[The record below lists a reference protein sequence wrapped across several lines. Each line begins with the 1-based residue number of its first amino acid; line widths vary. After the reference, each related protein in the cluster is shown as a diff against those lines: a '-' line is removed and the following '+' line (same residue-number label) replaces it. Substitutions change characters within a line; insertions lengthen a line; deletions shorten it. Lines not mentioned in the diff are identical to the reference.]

1 VHNIDQLRNLGSL
14 IKFDG
19 PASIPPYTSFFHE
32 WCFMKKILTLAAL
45 ASLAQ
50 ISLAQP
56 VKPTYAYFEGANFS
70 MGASQNA
77 TKAVSAAN
85 TTKANTNVGLAKV
98 NYTFALAY
106 PAKLGV
112 SATFDLKNSKV
123 VAGEVLAKNSPTEI
137 TIEPGVLL
145 LSNSL
150 LYAKLGTYASTY
162 QSSVGTRKL
171 SGSSYGIGIKHYVY
185 GQNFIQAEWTQRATD
200 SVNAGL
206 GGDKFKQSSAA
217 VLVGFNF

>member
-1 VHNIDQLRNLGSL
+1 
-14 IKFDG
+14 
-19 PASIPPYTSFFHE
+19 
-32 WCFMKKILTLAAL
+32 MKKILTLAAFSVL
-45 ASLAQ
+45 SQ
-50 ISLAQP
+50 TSFAQP
-56 VKPTYAYFEGANFS
+56 VKPTYAYFEGANLS
-70 MGASQNA
+70 MGVAQN
-77 TKAVSAAN
+77 TSKAVSTTSTTQAN
-85 TTKANTNVGLAKV
+85 TSVGVAKV

-112 SATFDLKNSKV
+112 SASFDLKNSKIV
-123 VAGEVLAKNSPTEI
+123 NGEVLAKNSPTEI

-145 LSNSL
+145 RSNSL

-162 QSSVGTRKL
+162 QSNVGSRKL

-185 GQNFIQAEWTQRATD
+185 GQNFIQAEWTERTTD
-200 SVNAGL
+200 TVNAGL